1 VPQSRLALG
10 ETHTLKF
17 IPILCQS
24 CRTEIG
30 VYNVLATFVTLF
42 KWQVSCKTTI
52 TSPNI
57 PPSSLQC
64 LAATLTSNISRY
76 ASTKSVIMPHGLL
89 SKDEI
94 ERGPDSSLHL
104 WVLNPRLI
112 YTSSEVNGRREAM
125 KVLYRE
131 IDYEEGIKM
140 IETVSSEVQEVS
152 TSASM
157 IESVRSGL
165 QQSTESLPD
174 DARRFKDWRV
184 GLLDRWS

>member
-1 VPQSRLALG
+1 
-10 ETHTLKF
+10 
-17 IPILCQS
+17 
-24 CRTEIG
+24 
-30 VYNVLATFVTLF
+30 
-42 KWQVSCKTTI
+42 
-52 TSPNI
+52 
-57 PPSSLQC
+57 
-64 LAATLTSNISRY
+64 
-76 ASTKSVIMPHGLL
+76 MPHGLL